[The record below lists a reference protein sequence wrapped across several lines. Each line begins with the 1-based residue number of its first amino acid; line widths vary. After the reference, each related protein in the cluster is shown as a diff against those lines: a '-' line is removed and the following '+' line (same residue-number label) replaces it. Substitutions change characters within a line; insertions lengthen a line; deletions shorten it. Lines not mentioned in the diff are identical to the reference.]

1 MVDAHLRS
9 KTIDTADIKNLIIGR
24 QNGIDG
30 IRFCLA
36 AVTNG
41 ENLADPS
48 FSWFLQ
54 YKNKNG
60 QGESVGLT
68 PVYENGLVKLS
79 WVPNSLATHVSGRM
93 QIQLYAAIITGEREA
108 AVVTTKWVSEPA
120 VIYIQENLNPSAIV
134 ATEPS
139 VFDYYLTMYASYK
152 EAAKAWASED
162 EDVEVEG
169 GLFSSKHYSIK
180 AAALYAIFNNRF
192 LGAKAADPAT
202 DNDGVQ

>member
-9 KTIDTADIKNLIIGR
+9 KTIDTADIKNRIIGG
-24 QNGIDG
+24 QTGIDG
-30 IRFCLA
+30 IRLCLA

-79 WVPNSLATHVSGRM
+79 WFRISWLLR
-93 QIQLYAAIITGEREA
+93 
-108 AVVTTKWVSEPA
+108 
-120 VIYIQENLNPSAIV
+120 
-134 ATEPS
+134 
-139 VFDYYLTMYASYK
+139 YL
-152 EAAKAWASED
+152 EECR
-162 EDVEVEG
+162 
-169 GLFSSKHYSIK
+169 FSCI
-180 AAALYAIFNNRF
+180 L
-192 LGAKAADPAT
+192 P
-202 DNDGVQ
+202 